1 MIDGVGRT
9 EQGRVALERASVGRS
24 APASKVSEA
33 TREQPAAVNSLAY
46 EMLAAVGPPVDVR
59 KVAALRVAIAEGR
72 YPVDP
77 QKIAESML
85 ALDLPTKP
93 NA

>member
-9 EQGRVALERASVGRS
+9 EQGRVALERASVERTAS
-24 APASKVSEA
+24 APKVGEA
-33 TREQPAAVNSLAY
+33 ARERPAPITSLAY
-46 EMLAAVGPPVDVR
+46 EMLSAVAAPVDVQ

-77 QKIAESML
+77 QRIAQSMV